1 MAERKQ
7 IKIIWGMAKNL
18 NMSKEDVYALLYQ
31 QTGKEHMTECTEREL
46 SRTVQAM
53 ILLKERRT
61 NRPGMIS
68 GRQRYHIGELERQL
82 GWKENPNRL
91 KAFIKKYYH
100 VDSLDWLKEQEAS
113 NLIESLKK
121 MTNREADMEAVV
133 P

>member
-31 QTGKEHMTECTEREL
+31 QSWEGAHDRMHGAGIIPHCTGHD
-46 SRTVQAM
+46 
-53 ILLKERRT
+53 LLKERRT

-68 GRQRYHIGELERQL
+68 GRQRYRIGELERQL

-91 KAFIKKYYH
+91 KAFIK
-100 VDSLDWLKEQEAS
+100 
-113 NLIESLKK
+113 NIT
-121 MTNREADMEAVV
+121 M
-133 P
+133 